1 MTTEQLS
8 YVIGGTDVHNLSI
21 KNKILLHDY
30 GKIESEQE
38 DIKTYYINNL
48 NKIDIDK
55 RTYEN

>member
-1 MTTEQLS
+1 M
-8 YVIGGTDVHNLSI
+8 
-21 KNKILLHDY
+21 LLHEY

-38 DIKTYYINNL
+38 NLKTYYINNL